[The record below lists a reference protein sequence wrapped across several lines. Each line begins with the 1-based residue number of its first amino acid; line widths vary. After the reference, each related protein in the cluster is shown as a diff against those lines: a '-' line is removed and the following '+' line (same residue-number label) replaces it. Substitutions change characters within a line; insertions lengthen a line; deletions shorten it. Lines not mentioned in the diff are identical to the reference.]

1 MSLVAHIGPHP
12 SYIADGA
19 AAIAVSPNKREILV
33 LTSGYNRYNGADGKR
48 LDAQPTEYVLRYAV
62 SDRGARWAQTLQ
74 IPNTFGGFAWQTVA
88 GFVVGGGVD
97 DAIYLFAR
105 HGSQFVATGKI
116 PLGHEA
122 GLGDDVLPQAARV
135 AAGPDGP
142 RALVANYCNDS
153 VSLIDLTRKTVVA
166 EKYL

>member
-1 MSLVAHIGPHP
+1 MARTESALTHSPRNMFCDMQSAIEVP
-12 SYIADGA
+12 DGRRRCKFRTPL
-19 AAIAVSPNKREILV
+19 AVLPGR
-33 LTSGYNRYNGADGKR
+33 
-48 LDAQPTEYVLRYAV
+48 P
-62 SDRGARWAQTLQ
+62 
-74 IPNTFGGFAWQTVA
+74 TVA